1 MTEDLQQLLDR
12 AERELEAA
20 LRGASLCA
28 VSRDPRQGGANVKF
42 LEGRWYTLRDVQRR
56 LEQGAPDALA
66 DVAAELE
73 RRTPQG
79 PAWADYAAGAA
90 SALEDARAVLDRRS
104 ADAAP
109 GS

>member
-1 MTEDLQQLLDR
+1 MTADIDLLATA

-28 VSRDPRQGGANVKF
+28 VSRDPAAGASTVKF

-56 LEQGAPDALA
+56 MAVDPSLSIEEAAGAVERDAA
-66 DVAAELE
+66 

-79 PAWADYAAGAA
+79 DAWRDYRAGAQ
-90 SALEDARAVLDRRS
+90 SVFGELSGDVHS
-104 ADAAP
+104 
-109 GS
+109 